1 VVPTVTLSPAEVT
14 RLLAAHGLTPRK
26 SLGQN
31 FVADANTVRRIA
43 HLAGIGP
50 GDRVLEVGPGLGS
63 LTLALAETGAQVV
76 AVEADAGLAEVLV
89 GVLTDRGVDAVATTP
104 PALPAGAGVPD
115 VQVVTADAL
124 ALPLADLLAP
134 PPGWVVVANL
144 PYNIAAPLV
153 LDLLE
158 KVPVVTRLLVMVQ
171 REVGER
177 LVAPPGTRAY
187 GIPSV
192 VVAYHATGRIA
203 GAVPASVFVP
213 RPRVD
218 SVLVELVRRPS
229 PATDT
234 DHDRLFAL
242 VRTAF
247 AQRRKMLR
255 RSLADLVDARAFAVA
270 GVEPTARPEQ
280 LDITTWGRLAAAV
293 SAGDVAGGDT
303 HDG

>member
-1 VVPTVTLSPAEVT
+1 MTLSPAEVT
-14 RLLAAHGLTPRK
+14 GLLEAHGLAPRK

-31 FVADANTVRRIA
+31 FVADANTVRRIV
-43 HLAGIGP
+43 HLAGVGP

-63 LTLALAETGAQVV
+63 LTLALAETGARIV
-76 AVEADAGLAEVLV
+76 AIEADPGLAGVLV
-89 GVLTDRGVDAVATTP
+89 GVLADRGVDASAVAP
-104 PALPAGAGVPD
+104 SGLAAGPGGPD

-134 PPGWVVVANL
+134 PPGWVAVANL
-144 PYNIAAPLV
+144 PYNVAAPLV
-153 LDLLE
+153 LELLE
-158 KVPVVTRLLVMVQ
+158 EVPVISRLLVMVQ

-218 SVLVELVRRPS
+218 SVLVELVRRPT
-229 PATDT
+229 PATGA
-234 DHDRLFAL
+234 DHDQLFTL

-247 AQRRKMLR
+247 GQRRKMLR
-255 RSLADLVDARAFAVA
+255 RSLAGLVDASAFAAADVQ
-270 GVEPTARPEQ
+270 PTARPEQ
-280 LDITTWGRLAAAV
+280 LDIGTWGRLATAATPR
-293 SAGDVAGGDT
+293 AGAGGGTD
-303 HDG
+303 DG